1 MAEFLALFSL
11 LEPVVE
17 LMSAYFMGRNAV
29 AIGRDVVQG
38 RAPRPSNVAGLLIGV
53 DVIDPSFLPEG
64 VKDSIAQDLSDTFEE
79 LGQPEPVDAYLQS
92 ENIEEDIAASGIEGV
107 EEIALQ
113 HLDLQPEGMDIYLQP
128 ENIDEMRQ
136 VLSSSLEDIVASG
149 IEGVEEIALQQLFKS
164 IEGREGDK
172 LVASMIPLRIWI
184 DQFFDEV
191 DTDKNG
197 FISYDE
203 FLDNIIECSEDQVNG
218 SMIFQSFTESSRGM
232 DRSQFMNMVLVM
244 NLVFETSFCSHC
256 ERLYDKDSFCKCKRS
271 PNNGR
276 HHQKYGINYPCT
288 ACNERTV
295 KKLYFHGFCNVCKE
309 SRGIKPTVC
318 YVCPECHDYSVCKR
332 CEDDDLPLLKN
343 WKQEADGSI
352 IGYISNSEKPSGMK
366 ITTSPVRWETREKGG
381 SVLITTQSG
390 SLYRLDMPVLKNWR
404 WRSNRTIRGDVRNSK
419 CFLPNERI
427 DTSPIMK
434 ETMDASGL
442 FVVATKSGTKY
453 RLE

>member
-92 ENIEEDIAASGIEGV
+92 ENIEEDIA
-107 EEIALQ
+107 
-113 HLDLQPEGMDIYLQP
+113 
-128 ENIDEMRQ
+128 
-136 VLSSSLEDIVASG
+136 ASG